1 MTILSNFILRIMN
14 VQKHDQKYD
23 ALCDHFQQ
31 FYNRRNV
38 KVHVPIINI
47 RWSLVTPVTESREYG
62 NPIPSQNASLS
73 NNYNITSAVHNCM
86 CAFQF
91 ARRCYARTLR
101 TADMLTLFCKLRKTK
116 NFWRNSWKILGLP
129 NARQKSYLGAQNQ
142 TRAYTRLKTHVR
154 FESAAA
160 LFNVKCW

>member
-1 MTILSNFILRIMN
+1 MP
-14 VQKHDQKYD
+14 YW
-23 ALCDHFQQ
+23 
-31 FYNRRNV
+31 
-38 KVHVPIINI
+38 PIINMLATMQHFNTALLSSRGVQI
-47 RWSLVTPVTESREYG
+47 LRDSKTSARDTTLLIPCTPVTESREYG

-91 ARRCYARTLR
+91 ARGRYARTLR

-116 NFWRNSWKILGLP
+116 NFWRNSFKILGLP
-129 NARQKSYLGAQNQ
+129 NARQKSYLCAQNQ
-142 TRAYTRLKTHVR
+142 TRAYTRQKTHVR

-160 LFNVKCW
+160 LFNVKCS